1 MIVQKKICMIGTFSV
16 GKTSLVRQFVHKAFS
31 EKYET
36 TIGVK
41 VEKKPVKVKDD
52 DVMMVLWDIY
62 GEDRFQKMQM
72 SYLRGMHGYLLVA
85 DSTRRETYDEALVL
99 QEKVTKEASK
109 VPFLFLLN
117 KSDLTDQREIESDAE
132 TALEQRG
139 WKVLRT
145 SAKTGEGVEEAFM
158 RLATDMTS
166 E

>member
-1 MIVQKKICMIGTFSV
+1 VIVQKKICMIGTFSV
-16 GKTSLVRQFVHKAFS
+16 GKTSLVRQFVHRAFS

-36 TIGVK
+36 NIGVK
-41 VEKKPVKVKDD
+41 MEKKPVKVNDS

-72 SYLRGMHGYLLVA
+72 TYLRGMHGYLLVA
-85 DSTRRETYDEALVL
+85 DSTRRQTYDEALAL
-99 QEKVTKEASK
+99 HEKVTKELGK
-109 VPFLFLLN
+109 IPFLFLLN

-139 WKVLRT
+139 WQVLRT

-158 RLATDMTS
+158 RLAADMTS
-166 E
+166 K

>member
-1 MIVQKKICMIGTFSV
+1 MIGTFSV

-36 TIGVK
+36 SIGVK
-41 VEKKPVKVKDD
+41 VEKKPVKVKDN
-52 DVMMVLWDIY
+52 DVLMVLWDIY

-85 DSTRRETYDEALVL
+85 DSTRRQTYDEALVL
-99 QEKVTKEASK
+99 QEKVTKEVGK
-109 VPFLFLLN
+109 FPFLFLLN
-117 KSDLTDQREIESDAE
+117 KSDLTDQREIEADAE

-139 WKVLRT
+139 WQVLRT

-158 RLATDMTS
+158 RLAADMTS
-166 E
+166 K

>member
-1 MIVQKKICMIGTFSV
+1 MIGTFSV
-16 GKTSLVRQFVHKAFS
+16 GKTSLVRQFVHQAFS

-52 DVMMVLWDIY
+52 DVMMLLWDIY

-85 DSTRRETYDEALVL
+85 DSTRRQTYDEALVL
-99 QEKVTKEASK
+99 QEKVTKELGK
-109 VPFLFLLN
+109 FPFLFLLN
-117 KSDLTDQREIESDAE
+117 KSDLTDQREIEADAE

-139 WKVLRT
+139 WQVLRT

-158 RLATDMTS
+158 RLAADMTS
-166 E
+166 K